1 MSKRA
6 AVIATG
12 WVGDTIICSS
22 VANAL
27 HLERDFQVDFYIKWP
42 QLKSIFE
49 CDPNYRT
56 LIYKDTRWGNYRLW
70 QKLKIYDLIVK
81 EPSFWSYRE
90 PKTVE
95 IKKIAGCAELA
106 SYSLQVQRQK
116 NKTNHKSGPPSI
128 CISRDIYKK
137 AYDRNI
143 DEIVAFLERKFK
155 VKWIGLDPNK
165 SSKKGTSSD
174 LMDAAITML
183 SSDCFFGPEGGML
196 WLAGG
201 IGVKTI
207 YLTEHIANWK
217 PLDPIGDPWK
227 SLGLVNY
234 FPSEDH
240 VAIAPYCSNEE
251 VLGTIEKALVKWNLI
266 P

>member
-22 VANAL
+22 AASAL

-42 QLKSIFE
+42 QLKRIFE
-49 CDPNYRT
+49 CDDNYKT
-56 LIYKDTRWGNYRLW
+56 LIYKDTLWGGFQLW
-70 QKLKIYDLIVK
+70 QNMKQYDLIVK
-81 EPSFWSYRE
+81 EPAFWSYRE

-95 IKKIAGCAELA
+95 IKKTAGCADLI
-106 SYSLQVQRQK
+106 SYTLQVKRQSTNISDK
-116 NKTNHKSGPPSI
+116 NGPPTI

-137 AYDRNI
+137 AYGRNI
-143 DEIVAFLERKFK
+143 DEIVAFLEKKFLINW
-155 VKWIGLDPNK
+155 VGLAPDK
-165 SSKKGTSSD
+165 SSKKGKYSD
-174 LMDAAITML
+174 LMDVAITMM

-207 YLTEHIANWK
+207 YLTEHIANWR
-217 PLDPIGDPWK
+217 PLDPKGDPWK

-234 FPSEDH
+234 FPSENH
-240 VAIAPYCSNEE
+240 VALPPYCSNDQAIKA
-251 VLGTIEKALVKWNLI
+251 IEKALLK
-266 P
+266 